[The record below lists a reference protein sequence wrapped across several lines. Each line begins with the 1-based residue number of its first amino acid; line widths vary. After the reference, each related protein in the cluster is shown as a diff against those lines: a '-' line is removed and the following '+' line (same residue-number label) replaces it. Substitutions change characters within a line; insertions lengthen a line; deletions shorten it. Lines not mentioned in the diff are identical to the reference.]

1 MRVVRCILVILCVPI
16 ASVNLKSQQTAAT
29 IQRDA
34 QAISLLQQSLAVMGG
49 ANLAAIQDTRT
60 TVQFRNNAANASFP
74 FTATIT
80 TKGANLLR
88 VDSQF
93 PEGTSTFVISDT
105 DASSETPGKDISK
118 FSRLSLGSLIIS
130 HLPVLMIQAQSNTV
144 GAQIRYIGLE
154 QDGASSVYHLT
165 IQQPLKATDDLGTYD
180 APCDIF
186 VDAKTSLITKM
197 IGRIRPPLDLTIT
210 EEFEVRYGDYRPV
223 GGILVPFVVAYSIG
237 NDFVSE
243 QRVLQF
249 EINTAVPSSIFDAR

>member
-1 MRVVRCILVILCVPI
+1 MRVVRTALVILCVLI
-16 ASVNLKSQQTAAT
+16 TSLNLKSQQTATT

-60 TVQFRNNAANASFP
+60 MVQFRNDAANASFP
-74 FTATIT
+74 FTATIA

-93 PEGTSTFVISDT
+93 PEGTSTFVIGDT
-105 DASSETPGKDISK
+105 DASSETPGKGISK
-118 FSRLSLGSLIIS
+118 FSRLSFGSLIIS
-130 HLPVLMIQAQSNTV
+130 HLPVLTIQAQANV

-237 NDFVSE
+237 DDFVSE

-249 EINTAVPSSIFDAR
+249 EINTAVPSSIFDTR